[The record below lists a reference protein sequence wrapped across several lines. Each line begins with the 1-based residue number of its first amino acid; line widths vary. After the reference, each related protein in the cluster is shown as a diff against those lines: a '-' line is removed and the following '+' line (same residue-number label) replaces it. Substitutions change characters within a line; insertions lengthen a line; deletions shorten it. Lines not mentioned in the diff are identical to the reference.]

1 MPGKYMFCGY
11 IYILLFNIFVKYK
24 IMPVS
29 ISNVLLK
36 KRLYI
41 IFTLEETQSNIT
53 AYLHVSPILH

>member
-1 MPGKYMFCGY
+1 MTGYILLWSGQTGSWERERESTCFVDIY

-36 KRLYI
+36 KGY
-41 IFTLEETQSNIT
+41 T
-53 AYLHVSPILH
+53 